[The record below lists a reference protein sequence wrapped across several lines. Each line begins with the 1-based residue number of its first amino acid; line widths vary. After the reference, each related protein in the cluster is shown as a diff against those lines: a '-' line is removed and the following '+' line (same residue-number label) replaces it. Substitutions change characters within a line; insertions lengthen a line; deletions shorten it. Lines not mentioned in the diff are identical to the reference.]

1 MRGFSLVELLVV
13 VAVIGILG
21 AVGVIG
27 YNGYIEST
35 KEQVTLDNALT
46 VDRSFTHD
54 VMVIDNEMSD
64 GRTALATDQ
73 TNIITRIDDCIEY
86 VAAAVDSLNSTHK
99 NAFDNTVPYAVS
111 MHMEAQWAN
120 NATPT
125 GTNGEARSTPLN
137 RAKLKQGQL
146 GLQCANACTPISEA
160 SQFYIHRCSCVG
172 AGGCDAHSFS
182 QGDGSAQTTQYE
194 SEVPADK
201 QWDEDGN
208 ILIGAHLPAWVCPKP
223 LDAGSVCP

>member
-13 VAVIGILG
+13 VAIIGILG

-35 KEQVTLDNALT
+35 KEQVTIDNALT
-46 VDRSFTHD
+46 VDRAFTHD
-54 VMVIDNEMSD
+54 VMVIDNEMTD

-111 MHMEAQWAN
+111 MHM
-120 NATPT
+120 
-125 GTNGEARSTPLN
+125 
-137 RAKLKQGQL
+137 
-146 GLQCANACTPISEA
+146 
-160 SQFYIHRCSCVG
+160 
-172 AGGCDAHSFS
+172 
-182 QGDGSAQTTQYE
+182 
-194 SEVPADK
+194 
-201 QWDEDGN
+201 
-208 ILIGAHLPAWVCPKP
+208 
-223 LDAGSVCP
+223 